1 MNSSIAGKLRLRPL
15 PLAMLFAD
23 EKPSG
28 ALEHDEEQF
37 GCVISLLDAAM
48 AGRVVVLG
56 RESQECMLQGIG
68 RCHQH
73 VPTDNLPHY
82 KVKHNY
88 LVLKTLRRVDLRHET
103 PEVVTMLVNVNQL
116 TSLVVL
122 ANYVTGEVDSVM
134 IPRAASCHA
143 VFLLPYHEAQQGRQR
158 AVVGMLDPL
167 TREFVNEN
175 MLSFS
180 VPWHLFVEMEKNVD
194 KGVLDQPS

>member
-1 MNSSIAGKLRLRPL
+1 MHSSIAVKLHLRPL
-15 PLAMLFAD
+15 PLAMLFAA

-48 AGRVVVLG
+48 AGRIVVLG
-56 RESQECMLQGIG
+56 RESQECMLHGIG
-68 RCHQH
+68 RCHKH
-73 VPTDNLPHY
+73 IPTDNLPHY
-82 KVKHNY
+82 EVKHDY

-122 ANYVTGEVDSVM
+122 ASHVSNDGHPVV

-180 VPWHLFVEMEKNVD
+180 IPWQMFLEMEKFVD
-194 KGVLDQPS
+194 KGVLDQQT